1 MQINGVCLLSLQI
14 RGIDDGGSLSSVS
27 CEENQC
33 RALVPFTGPRF
44 AMNPALKAL
53 LACALIRADLDNPC
67 RALVPYVPRVSLLEV
82 ILAAAFSE
90 QLSSTES
97 DSEDDSSSETASTS
111 DSYPVG
117 LLTQTS
123 TLSWTAADLASLDEH
138 ISEYYSALSD
148 LEDEMDFTQHTL
160 TDSQRAADQQARDEK
175 EHAELMASLHETR
188 QVVTAGILQE
198 RCLAVVPYNP
208 PVSLWTAEEGQE
220 EHEPKAVVFH
230 ASLAEALTTS
240 NSCARGLKRKRE
252 KELPASVDNVVWK
265 KPRTSKVYRA
275 KRRSTAAAIIS
286 NPTAIEFPVEEP
298 EPVTVKVVTSNTTL
312 SWGDEEVDFGDW
324 NISCGEIEEREKE
337 RRLAEP
343 DSSALV
349 PYKPAPSKKVQQ
361 PRLVVMYGPI
371 RSFWDPKLLSSPL
384 LPLVNERKG
393 QIMKAQHN
401 KLFRFTPYDKR
412 DRKWRKVEQV
422 VTVVEENTCRS
433 LVLYTGSCHQPEV
446 TVRYLLHP
454 LLVGYLSFCRYVT
467 QHSTMRETAI
477 NRGSKRKVDWE
488 GGGSSMKRSRAVN
501 SAP

>member
-1 MQINGVCLLSLQI
+1 
-14 RGIDDGGSLSSVS
+14 
-27 CEENQC
+27 
-33 RALVPFTGPRF
+33 
-44 AMNPALKAL
+44 MNPALKAL

-90 QLSSTES
+90 QLSSMES
-97 DSEDDSSSETASTS
+97 DSEDDSSSSETASTS
-111 DSYPVG
+111 DSYPMG
-117 LLTQTS
+117 LLTQAS

-175 EHAELMASLHETR
+175 EHAELMESLHETR
-188 QVVTAGILQE
+188 QVVTADILQE
-198 RCLAVVPYNP
+198 RCRAVVPYNP

-220 EHEPKAVVFH
+220 EDEPKAVVFH
-230 ASLAEALTTS
+230 ASLAEALTS
-240 NSCARGLKRKRE
+240 SARGLKRKRE
-252 KELPASVDNVVWK
+252 KELPVSVDNVVWK
-265 KPRTSKVYRA
+265 KPRTSKVYRV
-275 KRRSTAAAIIS
+275 KRRTIAAAVIPI
-286 NPTAIEFPVEEP
+286 PTAIELPVEEP
-298 EPVTVKVVTSNTTL
+298 EPVTANTTL
-312 SWGDEEVDFGDW
+312 SWGDEEVDFVDW

-343 DSSALV
+343 AESSALV
-349 PYKPAPSKKVQQ
+349 PYQPAPSKKVQQ

-393 QIMKAQHN
+393 QILKAQHN

-422 VTVVEENTCRS
+422 VTIEEENTCRS
-433 LVLYTGSCHQPEV
+433 LVIYTGSCLRLPQEV

-454 LLVGYLSFCRYVT
+454 LLVGYLSFCRYAT
-467 QHSTMRETAI
+467 QHSTMRETESAI
-477 NRGSKRKVDWE
+477 NRGTKRKVDWQS
-488 GGGSSMKRSRAVN
+488 GGSMKRSRAVN